1 MEHNRA
7 IRVICLIPARKG
19 SLGLIRKN
27 LKLVGCFTLVNR
39 AIRVARNIES
49 PVHLVLSSDDE
60 SIIRRYKK
68 KVDTCIERKAELSAS
83 DSLISDVILDALQ
96 KLNGFS
102 NNDIL
107 LLLEPTSPNRTI
119 SDINNAIKLMIDN
132 DYESLT
138 TVSIIDSKY
147 HPYKL
152 LKPTKDLELT
162 PFMTGTPHI
171 FNRQQIK
178 DEVYFRNGIAY
189 LYKLST
195 ARKLYHPLPDR
206 THFVI
211 TDRPVSNI
219 DNNLDLWLARFIHI
233 RSLVL
238 KIFKTSKYKG

>member
-1 MEHNRA
+1 LENSRA
-7 IRVICLIPARKG
+7 TRIICLIPARKG

-27 LKLVGCFTLVNR
+27 LKLIGCFTLVNR
-39 AIRVARNIES
+39 AIRVARNIEP

-68 KVDTCIERKAELSAS
+68 KVDTCIERKAELSTS

-107 LLLEPTSPNRTI
+107 VLLEPTSPNRTI
-119 SDINNAIKLMIDN
+119 SDINNAIKLMIEN
-132 DYESLT
+132 NYESLT
-138 TVSIIDSKY
+138 TVSLIDSKY

-152 LKPTKDLELT
+152 LKSTKDLELI
-162 PFMTGTPHI
+162 PFITDSPPI

-178 DEVYFRNGIAY
+178 DKVYYRNGIAY

-195 ARKLYHPLPDR
+195 AHKLYHSLPDR
-206 THFVI
+206 THFLV

-219 DNNLDLWLARFIHI
+219 DNNLDLWLARIIHI
-233 RSLVL
+233 SSLLSKVL
-238 KIFKTSKYKG
+238 KTRR